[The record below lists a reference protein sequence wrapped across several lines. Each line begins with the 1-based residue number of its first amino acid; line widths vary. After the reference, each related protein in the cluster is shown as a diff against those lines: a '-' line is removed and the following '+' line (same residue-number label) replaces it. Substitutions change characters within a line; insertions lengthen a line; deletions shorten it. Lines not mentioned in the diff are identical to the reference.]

1 MEDDRTVKY
10 EQFVKLIRVIE
21 DALERAAAILGPEAR
36 PASHGRDHI
45 HRPVQVYEELSNLLD
60 ATREG
65 RARLF
70 G

>member
-1 MEDDRTVKY
+1 MEDERNAKY

-36 PASHGRDHI
+36 PAPRNRDHI
-45 HRPVQVYEELSNLLD
+45 KRPAQIYEELSDLLD
-60 ATREG
+60 ASREG

-70 G
+70 E